1 MATFIPQPPEDDS
14 RPNFSLEKAKDF
26 AKRFCQ
32 PEDKDLVA
40 DIDENAREA
49 AWRLLK
55 ALEEVQ
61 QSSSC
66 ECEKC
71 NSEEEEV
78 TEEEATEE
86 EEVPINDDTE
96 PKKEVKG
103 PEKPETSTMD
113 KLGDI
118 AEKNKDIL
126 DKAAKTTA
134 AAAAAGAT
142 TQTASAA
149 TGLSAFVSET
159 VQKVG
164 TIGVAG
170 TMSIGS
176 GAYFQAKTS
185 KEKGTEI
192 AVVAEQ
198 EHQLF
203 SNLNDFTENTIGFQP
218 FSSVTDTIVEYAE
231 EGYGDVIGTSDED
244 YEGGDSEE
252 ETGEA
257 GNDAGEGEEG
267 DGGEENQEENNETEA
282 TKEESENTTEEENE
296 ETEEESEEN
305 EENVE
310 EEESEEK
317 ESEEESEEET
327 EEESEEEDEEES
339 EEEETEESEEES
351 EEETEEE
358 ETEEE
363 GEESEEEDEKKKTD
377 LEDSEKTIE
386 LEEDDQVTQVPDVI
400 TR

>member
-71 NSEEEEV
+71 NSEEEE
-78 TEEEATEE
+78 EEEVTEE

-257 GNDAGEGEEG
+257 GNDAGEGGEG

-296 ETEEESEEN
+296 ETEEESEES

-310 EEESEEK
+310 EK
-317 ESEEESEEET
+317 ESEEET
-327 EEESEEEDEEES
+327 EEEGEESEEEGEESEEEGEES
-339 EEEETEESEEES
+339 EEEETEESEEE
-351 EEETEEE
+351 ET
-358 ETEEE
+358 
-363 GEESEEEDEKKKTD
+363 EESEEEDEKKKTD

>member
-71 NSEEEEV
+71 NSEEEE
-78 TEEEATEE
+78 EEEVTEE

-257 GNDAGEGEEG
+257 GNDAGEGGEG

-282 TKEESENTTEEENE
+282 TKEESENTTEEEKEESENTTEEENE
-296 ETEEESEEN
+296 ETEEESEES

-310 EEESEEK
+310 EK
-317 ESEEESEEET
+317 ESEEET
-327 EEESEEEDEEES
+327 EEEGEESEEEGEES
-339 EEEETEESEEES
+339 EEEETEESEEE
-351 EEETEEE
+351 ET
-358 ETEEE
+358 
-363 GEESEEEDEKKKTD
+363 EESEEEDEKKKTD